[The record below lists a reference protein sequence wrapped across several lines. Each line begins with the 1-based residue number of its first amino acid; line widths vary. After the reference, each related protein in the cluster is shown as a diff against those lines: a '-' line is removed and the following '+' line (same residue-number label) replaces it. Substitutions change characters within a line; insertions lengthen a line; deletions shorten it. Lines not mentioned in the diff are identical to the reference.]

1 MIQLEGV
8 TVRKGDTLILD
19 AISVTLTERRIG
31 IIGANGSGKS
41 TFARLLNG
49 LERPTTGTVRVDGQP
64 TDRKSPLGKVGF
76 VFQNP
81 DNQIVMPLVDEDL
94 AFGLRKSGLSK
105 FEIRERVRRHLERF
119 GLTHLNGRRTHEL
132 SGGEKQL
139 IALIGVLVM
148 EPAIIVLDEP
158 TTLLD
163 LRNRRILVSFLDRL
177 DQKLIVVSH
186 DLELMASMDRLIWID
201 ERRIRGDGDAGDIV
215 RAYREAI
222 ATESC

>member
-1 MIQLEGV
+1 MIRLEGV
-8 TVRKGDTLILD
+8 SVRKGETLILD
-19 AISVTLTERRIG
+19 TLSVELTERRIG
-31 IIGANGSGKS
+31 IIGPNGSGKS

-49 LERPTTGTVRVDGQP
+49 LEKPTTGNVHVDGEP
-64 TDRKSPLGKVGF
+64 TDRVSALGKVGF

-105 FEIRERVRRHLERF
+105 SEIGERVEAHLERF
-119 GLTHLNGRRTHEL
+119 GLTHLNERRTHEL
-132 SGGEKQL
+132 SGGEKQM

-163 LRNRRILVSFLDRL
+163 LRNRRILIALLGRL
-177 DQKLIVVSH
+177 DQKLIIVSH

-201 ERRIRGDGDAGDIV
+201 EGRIRDDGDAGDIV

-222 ATESC
+222 AAEPC

>member
-1 MIQLEGV
+1 LIRLDGV

-19 AISVTLTERRIG
+19 TISVDLTERRIG
-31 IIGANGSGKS
+31 IIGPNGSGKS

-49 LERPTTGTVRVDGQP
+49 LEKPTTGTVHVDGEP
-64 TDRKSPLGKVGF
+64 TARVSALGKVGF

-105 FEIRERVRRHLERF
+105 SEIGERVQRHLERF
-119 GLTHLNGRRTHEL
+119 GLTHLNERRTHEL

-163 LRNRRILVSFLDRL
+163 LRNRRILLTLL
-177 DQKLIVVSH
+177 DQLDQTLIIVSH
-186 DLELMASMDRLIWID
+186 DLEMMASMDRLIWID
-201 ERRIRGDGDAGDIV
+201 EGRIRGDGDAGDIV

-222 ATESC
+222 ATEPC

>member
-105 FEIRERVRRHLERF
+105 FEIGARVRSHLDRF
-119 GLTHLNGRRTHEL
+119 GLTHLSERRTHEL

-163 LRNRRILVSFLDRL
+163 LRNRRILVSFLERL
-177 DQKLIVVSH
+177 DQTLIVVSH

-222 ATESC
+222 ATEPC

>member
-1 MIQLEGV
+1 LIQLEGV

-19 AISVTLTERRIG
+19 AISVELTERRIG
-31 IIGANGSGKS
+31 IIGPNGSGKS

-49 LERPTTGTVRVDGQP
+49 LERPTTGTVRVDGEP

-81 DNQIVMPLVDEDL
+81 DNQIVLPLVDEDL
-94 AFGLRKSGLSK
+94 AFGLRKSGLAKS
-105 FEIRERVRRHLERF
+105 EIGARVRRHLDRF
-119 GLTHLNGRRTHEL
+119 GLTHLSERRTHEL

-201 ERRIRGDGDAGDIV
+201 EGRIRGDGDAGDIV

-222 ATESC
+222 AGEPC

>member
-1 MIQLEGV
+1 VIRLDGV

-19 AISVTLTERRIG
+19 SVSLELTERRIG
-31 IIGANGSGKS
+31 IIGPNGSGKS

-49 LERPTTGTVRVDGQP
+49 LEKPTTGTVHVDGAP
-64 TDRKSPLGKVGF
+64 TDRVSALGKVGF

-105 FEIRERVRRHLERF
+105 SEIGERVQRHLERF
-119 GLTHLNGRRTHEL
+119 DLTHLNERRTHEL

-163 LRNRRILVSFLDRL
+163 LRNRRILVSLLDRL
-177 DQKLIVVSH
+177 DQTLIVVSH
-186 DLELMASMDRLIWID
+186 DLELMAPMDRLIWID
-201 ERRIRGDGDAGDIV
+201 EGRIRGDGNAGDIV
-215 RAYREAI
+215 RGYREAT
-222 ATESC
+222 AAEPC

>member
-1 MIQLEGV
+1 MIRLDGV
-8 TVRKGDTLILD
+8 SVRKGDTLILD
-19 AISVTLTERRIG
+19 TISVDLAERRIG
-31 IIGANGSGKS
+31 IIGPNGSGKS

-49 LERPTTGTVRVDGQP
+49 LEWPTRGSVRVDGAP
-64 TDRKSPLGKVGF
+64 TDRVSALGKVGF

-81 DNQIVMPLVDEDL
+81 DNQIVMPMVDEDL
-94 AFGLRKSGLSK
+94 AFGLRKSGLSRS
-105 FEIRERVRRHLERF
+105 EIGERVEAHLERF
-119 GLTHLNGRRTHEL
+119 GLTHLNERRTHEL

-163 LRNRRILVSFLDRL
+163 LRNRRILVALL
-177 DQKLIVVSH
+177 DQLDQTLIIVSH

-201 ERRIRGDGDAGDIV
+201 EGRIRGDGDAGDIV

-222 ATESC
+222 AAEPC

>member
-1 MIQLEGV
+1 MIRLDGV
-8 TVRKGDTLILD
+8 SVRKGDTLILD
-19 AISVTLTERRIG
+19 AISVDLTERRIG
-31 IIGANGSGKS
+31 IIGPNGSGKS

-49 LERPTTGTVRVDGQP
+49 LEKPSAGTVHVDGEP
-64 TDRKSPLGKVGF
+64 TDRVSALGKVGF

-105 FEIRERVRRHLERF
+105 SEISERVEAHLERF
-119 GLTHLNGRRTHEL
+119 GLTHLNERRTHEL

-163 LRNRRILVSFLDRL
+163 LRNRRILVALLDRL
-177 DQKLIVVSH
+177 DQTLIIVSH

-201 ERRIRGDGDAGDIV
+201 EGRIRGDGDAGEIV
-215 RAYREAI
+215 RAHREAI
-222 ATESC
+222 AAEPC

>member
-1 MIQLEGV
+1 MIQLDGV

-19 AISVTLTERRIG
+19 RVSVDLAERRIG
-31 IIGANGSGKS
+31 IIGPNGSGKS

-49 LERPTTGTVRVDGQP
+49 LERPTKGRVQVDGEP
-64 TDRKSPLGKVGF
+64 TDRVSALGKVGF

-105 FEIRERVRRHLERF
+105 SEIGERVRRHLERF
-119 GLTHLNGRRTHEL
+119 GLTHLNERRTHEL

-163 LRNRRILVSFLDRL
+163 LRNRRILLALLERL
-177 DQKLIVVSH
+177 DQTLIIVSH

-201 ERRIRGDGDAGDIV
+201 EGRIRGDGDAGDIV

-222 ATESC
+222 AAEPC